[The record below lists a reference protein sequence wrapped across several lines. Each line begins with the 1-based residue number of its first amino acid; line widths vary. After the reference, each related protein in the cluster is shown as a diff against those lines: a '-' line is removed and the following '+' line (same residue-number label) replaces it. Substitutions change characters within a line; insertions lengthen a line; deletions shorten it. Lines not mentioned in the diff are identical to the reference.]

1 MNNLQE
7 TESEARNLPKISE
20 GKIAKFGMIIRV
32 TDMYVKT
39 KKKLLKPISVLVVK
53 KLYTWIPTNT
63 NSCTNY
69 AHSSPH

>member
-39 KKKLLKPISVLVVK
+39 KKNCSSLLVF
-53 KLYTWIPTNT
+53 
-63 NSCTNY
+63 
-69 AHSSPH
+69 